1 MMNYSKIKIEIPS
14 IKKGMES
21 HLLFL
26 IFIIFFLLSCKEN
39 EKPKDVVD
47 DYIPPPLSVVD
58 KQFNFHLV
66 DKNVWRSSQ
75 PNPESIKRMKEHGLK
90 SIINLRGD
98 EQTDI
103 WEKKLSDSLGINY
116 FSKPMDATKEQDL
129 EYLKEILLIVED
141 ENNQPVLIHCLGGKD
156 RTGLIVGMYKL
167 KHTDISM
174 EELRKETIMYGH
186 DKKYESIFRTLEI
199 WESEIR

>member
-1 MMNYSKIKIEIPS
+1 MNYSKNIIDIPS
-14 IKKGMES
+14 AKKRKG
-21 HLLFL
+21 FYL
-26 IFIIFFLLSCKEN
+26 IPIVIIFFLISCKEN
-39 EKPKDVVD
+39 DKPKDVVD
-47 DYIPPPLSVVD
+47 NYIPPPLSVVD
-58 KQFNFHLV
+58 KQFNFHIV
-66 DKNVWRSSQ
+66 DNNLWRSSQ
-75 PNPESIKRMKEHGLK
+75 PNSESIKRMKLHGLK

-103 WEKKLSDSLGINY
+103 WEKKLSDSLGIKY

-129 EYLKEILLIVED
+129 NYLKEILSLIED

-167 KHTDISM
+167 KYSDISM
-174 EELRKETIMYGH
+174 EDLKKEIIMYGH
-186 DKKYESIFRTLEI
+186 DEKYESIFQALNI

>member
-14 IKKGMES
+14 IKKVRES

-26 IFIIFFLLSCKEN
+26 ILIIFFLISCKEN
-39 EKPKDVVD
+39 DKPKDVVD

-58 KQFNFHLV
+58 KQFNFHIV
-66 DKNVWRSSQ
+66 DNNLWRSSQ
-75 PNPESIKRMKEHGLK
+75 PNSESIKRMKLHGLK

-103 WEKKLSDSLGINY
+103 WEKKLADSLGIKY
-116 FSKPMDATKEQDL
+116 FSKPMDATKDQDL
-129 EYLKEILLIVED
+129 DYLKEILSLIED
-141 ENNQPVLIHCLGGKD
+141 EYNQPVLVHCLGGKD

-174 EELRKETIMYGH
+174 EELLKETIMYGH
-186 DKKYESIFRTLEI
+186 DEKYSRIFQTLKI